1 MVCYD
6 DDGYLIHEALE
17 PGDSVPWDSQVAV
30 YVPHFDADGTS
41 GFVRIAMNYGS
52 PPPAPGFRAALNR
65 FWRRVKWRVADI
77 RYRAG
82 MAIAGEVE

>member
-6 DDGYLIHEALE
+6 DEGFLIRDALE

-30 YVPHFDADGTS
+30 YVPYFDADGTC
-41 GFVRIAMNYGS
+41 GFVRTAANYGS
-52 PPPAPGFRAALNR
+52 PPPVPGLRGALRR
-65 FWRRVKWRVADI
+65 FWRRVKWRVSDI
-77 RYRAG
+77 RSRVG